1 MKFNL
6 KYLYLILGLV
16 VVGMIAYFIV
26 AREMDNKN
34 AQKMPDDEIHR
45 NLAQKQAQQ
54 MSKEIQA
61 KIDSLKEVVKNNPK
75 DTIALN
81 HLGFFLLQEH
91 KFDEAELYFDKLL
104 KVNPNRVDVLNVIAE
119 MNFNLQKFD
128 KSEDYLKRIIKLE
141 KDNVVAQYNLGVVYL
156 MQGKKADARKAWEEL
171 IKKDP
176 DSELAKMA
184 KESLQALQ
192 Q

>member
-1 MKFNL
+1 MKFNF
-6 KYLYLILGLV
+6 KYFYLILGLV
-16 VVGMIAYFIV
+16 AVGMIAYFV
-26 AREMDNKN
+26 MSKEVDKSKS
-34 AQKMPDDEIHR
+34 QKMPDDEIHR
-45 NLAQKQAQQ
+45 NLNQRQFQQ

-91 KFDEAELYFDKLL
+91 KFDEAEIYFEKLL
-104 KVNPNRVDVLNVIAE
+104 KINPNRVDVLNVLAE

-128 KSEDYLKRIIKLE
+128 KAEGYLKRVIKLE
-141 KDNVVAQYNLGVVYL
+141 KDNEVAQYNLGVVYV
-156 MQGKKADARKAWEEL
+156 MQGKKDDARKVWGDL
-171 IKKDP
+171 IKKYP
-176 DSELAKMA
+176 DSELARVA
-184 KESLQALQ
+184 KESMQALQ

>member
-1 MKFNL
+1 MKFNF
-6 KYLYLILGLV
+6 KYFYLILGLV
-16 VVGMIAYFIV
+16 AVGMIAYFV
-26 AREMDNKN
+26 MSKEVDKSKS
-34 AQKMPDDEIHR
+34 QKMPDDEIHR
-45 NLAQKQAQQ
+45 NLNQRQFQQ

-91 KFDEAELYFDKLL
+91 KFDEAEIYFENLL
-104 KVNPNRVDVLNVIAE
+104 KINPNRVDVLNVLAE

-128 KSEDYLKRIIKLE
+128 KAEGYLKRVIKLE
-141 KDNVVAQYNLGVVYL
+141 KDNEVAQYNLGVVYV
-156 MQGKKADARKAWEEL
+156 MQGKKDDARKVWGDL
-171 IKKDP
+171 IKKYP
-176 DSELAKMA
+176 DSELARVA
-184 KESLQALQ
+184 KESMQALQ

>member
-16 VVGMIAYFIV
+16 VVGMIAYIIV
-26 AREMDNKN
+26 AREMDNKK

-45 NLAQKQAQQ
+45 NLGQRQFQQ

-61 KIDSLKEVVKNNPK
+61 KIDSLKEVVKNNPN

-91 KFDEAELYFDKLL
+91 KFDEAELYFEKLL
-104 KVNPNRVDVLNVIAE
+104 KINPKRIDVLNVVAE

-176 DSELAKMA
+176 NSELAKMA